1 MLKAAIQ
8 KFFVESTQQLT
19 KIPNFQQI
27 TCLQGNEFNYVADFK
42 LLSKTQ
48 SNDLDFENSAY
59 DYFTLDA
66 FN

>member
-1 MLKAAIQ
+1 MN
-8 KFFVESTQQLT
+8 LT
-19 KIPNFQQI
+19 
-27 TCLQGNEFNYVADFK
+27 NYFADFK

-48 SNDLDFENSAY
+48 SNDLDFENSAC